1 MIPAHNEPLL
11 SDLKVFCTVVR
22 CGSFIGTAAELGAS
36 PAFVSKRIAVLEGQL
51 GVKLFHRT
59 TRRMVLSTDGEMV
72 YRSARKMLDDMAALG
87 DSIASNRHEP
97 SGSLRVST
105 SPRVGRSQVSRVL
118 SLLAKRYPQLDIWLE
133 LADRAVDLIGEGFD
147 IDIRVGEPP
156 QQQLIAHQLARGG
169 RIVCA
174 APSYLQAHGE
184 PGKPEDLLRHQ
195 CLVARYREQGLG
207 IWRLV
212 GPRGAESVKVHG
224 RFGSNQG
231 EVVLDWAIEGHGIVL
246 LSEWDV
252 AAEIADGRLVRLL
265 RSYHEPADLW
275 AMTSTRAANSAK
287 INACVAFL
295 KQHLA
300 HGPHALLSTIQPP
313 PRSPRPGSNPD

>member
-1 MIPAHNEPLL
+1 MPNRNETPMIPATHEPLL
-11 SDLKVFCTVVR
+11 SDLKVLCTVVR
-22 CGSFIGTAAELGAS
+22 CGSFIATAAELGAS
-36 PAFVSKRIAVLEGQL
+36 PAFVSKRIAVLESQL

-59 TRRMVLSTDGEMV
+59 TRRMVLSADGELV
-72 YRSARKMLDDMAALG
+72 YRSARKMLDDMAVLTE
-87 DSIASNRHEP
+87 SIASNRHEP

-105 SPRVGRSQVSRVL
+105 SPHIGRNQISRVL
-118 SLLAKRYPQLDIWLE
+118 SLLARRYPQLDIWLE

-156 QQQLIAHQLARGG
+156 QQQLIGHLLARGG

-174 APSYLQAHGE
+174 APSYLRAHGE
-184 PGKPEDLLRHQ
+184 PHRAEELLQHQ

-212 GPRGAESVKVHG
+212 GPRGPESVRVHG

-231 EVVLDWAIEGHGIVL
+231 EVVLDWAIDGHGIVL

-252 AAEIADGRLVRLL
+252 ATEIAEGKLVRLL
-265 RSYHEPADLW
+265 PEYHEPADLW
-275 AMTSTRAANSAK
+275 AMTSTRAASSAK
-287 INACVAFL
+287 VNACVAFL
-295 KQHLA
+295 KEHLA
-300 HGPHALLSTIQPP
+300 QGPHALRSTL
-313 PRSPRPGSNPD
+313 